1 MSALA
6 LPFTLPWGGVGAC
19 RGRRRGCHRRHQ
31 RRRGRPGVGLVAFHG
46 PGHVEEEG
54 QRKRE
59 RERSEGFGRRRR

>member
-1 MSALA
+1 MSAGAALRLA
-6 LPFTLPWGGVGAC
+6 VGGGVGAC

-46 PGHVEEEG
+46 PRHVEEEG

-59 RERSEGFGRRRR
+59 RERSETCR